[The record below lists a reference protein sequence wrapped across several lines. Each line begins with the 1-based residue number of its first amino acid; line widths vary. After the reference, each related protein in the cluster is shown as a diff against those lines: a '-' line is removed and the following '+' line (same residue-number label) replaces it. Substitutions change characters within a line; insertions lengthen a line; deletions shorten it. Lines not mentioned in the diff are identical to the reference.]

1 MIVEDERL
9 VQELYAAVL
18 EETDYEIIHAYDG
31 GEALVELEKKRPDLI
46 ILDIFLDVV
55 AGDTLFLYLKSM
67 PRFAEIPFIIVSSVF
82 KHNFK
87 NLMEIDPDLVFLDKT
102 LIVENLITEIK
113 AKIG

>member
-1 MIVEDERL
+1 M
-9 VQELYAAVL
+9 
-18 EETDYEIIHAYDG
+18 
-31 GEALVELEKKRPDLI
+31 KRDKAQ
-46 ILDIFLDVV
+46 
-55 AGDTLFLYLKSM
+55 AGTLFLYLKSITI
-67 PRFAEIPFIIVSSVF
+67 FAAIPFIIVSSAF